1 MEQQSRTSEIPYKL
15 LKRTWIGVLQVTAQE
30 LRVQR
35 RHVHFKY
42 LDRYKFADEGSVYS
56 CDGVN
61 NMQMRE
67 LELQYIAQQACPRV
81 LTLQHDPVRF
91 VSDGLRV
98 HYEQL
103 QQAMRPPNM
112 IIL

>member
-42 LDRYKFADEGSVYS
+42 LDRYKFADKGSVYS